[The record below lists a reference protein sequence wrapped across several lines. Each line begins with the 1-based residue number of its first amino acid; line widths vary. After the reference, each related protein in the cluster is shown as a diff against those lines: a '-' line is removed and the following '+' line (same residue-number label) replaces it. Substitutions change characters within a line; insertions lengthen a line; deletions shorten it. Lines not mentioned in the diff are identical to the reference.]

1 MVKKTKQP
9 TCSPND
15 FAQNLQNKT
24 DFFGASINF
33 NIEGRDTVTSLP
45 GSILSICLGVTFLF
59 YAY

>member
-24 DFFGASINF
+24 DFFGATINF
-33 NIEGRDTVTSLP
+33 NINGKNKITSLP
-45 GSILSICLGVTFLF
+45 GSILSIALGITFLF